1 MNRRRFLAAHA
12 FLATAA
18 MAPPAF
24 GQGSGGM
31 FKAMYLV
38 KRKTGMSFADFRH
51 YSTETH
57 APLARALPGLRG
69 YRLAF
74 YPPVDGV
81 DAPFDS
87 SATLYFDDHAA
98 HDAALASPQGQRALA
113 DLPNF
118 HDTDGMVAL
127 FGEEVVSAV

>member
-1 MNRRRFLAAHA
+1 
-12 FLATAA
+12 

-24 GQGSGGM
+24 GRGRGGM

-38 KRKTGMSFADFRH
+38 KHKAVMSFADFRH
-51 YSTETH
+51 YSTETN

-74 YPPVDGV
+74 YPPIDGA

-87 SATLYFDDHAA
+87 SATLYFDDQPA
-98 HDAALASPQGQRALA
+98 HDAALASPRGQHALA

-118 HDTDGMVAL
+118 HDTDGMVAR
-127 FGEEVVSAV
+127 FGEEVVSDV